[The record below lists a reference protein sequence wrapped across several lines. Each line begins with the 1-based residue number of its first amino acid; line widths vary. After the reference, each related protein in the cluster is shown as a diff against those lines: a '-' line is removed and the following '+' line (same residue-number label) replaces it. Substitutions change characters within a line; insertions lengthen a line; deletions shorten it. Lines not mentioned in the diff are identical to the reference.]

1 MDEKAMQAEDRLK
14 KLLRE
19 NPEIAKAYKE
29 TLDEM
34 KKPENVEKMANQ
46 IQKGIK
52 AIIALKQYAERKV
65 E

>member
-52 AIIALKQYAERKV
+52 AIIALKQYAERKA

>member
-1 MDEKAMQAEDRLK
+1 MDEKAIQAEDKLK
-14 KLLRE
+14 KLLKE